1 MHPNPQEHRKGETSM
16 KPTSQRPVGD
26 EENVAPVTIL
36 DGQGRVIR
44 IVPVEE
50 FRRIHGVPEQPGA
63 DKWRRRRERARP
75 SEIEERVTE
84 HPVPR

>member
-1 MHPNPQEHRKGETSM
+1 M
-16 KPTSQRPVGD
+16 KPAGRGPVGD

-36 DGQGRVIR
+36 DGQGHVIR

-50 FRRIHGVPEQPGA
+50 FRRIHGVPEPPTA
-63 DKWRRRRERARP
+63 DKWRRRRERAKP

-84 HPVPR
+84 HPAPG

>member
-1 MHPNPQEHRKGETSM
+1 M
-16 KPTSQRPVGD
+16 KPAGRRPDGD

-50 FRRIHGVPEQPGA
+50 FRRIYGVPEQATA
-63 DKWRRRRERARP
+63 DKWRRRSGRARP
-75 SEIEERVTE
+75 SEIEGRVTE
-84 HPVPR
+84 HPVPG